1 MSPANGPRQPAPGE
15 VPATGT
21 PEHAWWYEGCT
32 AEARARREG
41 RSKAGL
47 DVLGL
52 VDGFAEHWPHL
63 DAADIA
69 TRTFD
74 IFTLAGMP
82 LHRRIRTAIKVLKGQ
97 V

>member
-1 MSPANGPRQPAPGE
+1 MNAPKRPAPGE
-15 VPATGT
+15 VPAMGT
-21 PEHAWWYEGCT
+21 PEYAWWYEGCA

-47 DVLGL
+47 DVLEL
-52 VDGFAEHWPHL
+52 VDGFAENWPHL
-63 DAADIA
+63 DAAGIA
-69 TRTFD
+69 ARTFD

-82 LHRRIRTAIKVLKGQ
+82 LRRRIRTAIKVVRGR

>member
-1 MSPANGPRQPAPGE
+1 MNTNGLRQPAPGE
-15 VPATGT
+15 VPPMGT
-21 PEHAWWYEGCT
+21 PEYAWWYEGCT

-41 RSKAGL
+41 RTKDGL
-47 DVLGL
+47 DVLEL
-52 VDGFAEHWPHL
+52 VDGFAENWPHL

-69 TRTFD
+69 ARTFD

-82 LHRRIRTAIKVLKGQ
+82 LRRRIRTAVKVLKGR